1 MSDSIMLE
9 NYVTYLCFLDGK
21 FKKFFEKQ
29 KPFIFC
35 KKGCG
40 RCCRHAQFPYSQIE
54 AEYLMLGVWQLDIE
68 TKKLITKNLEKIVE
82 QKLAF
87 KKEKDSDV
95 FRYDCPFLINNEC
108 AVYNYRGIV
117 CRSFGLMT
125 VGANDKIKVPFCCF
139 EGFNY
144 SNVMED
150 NGKKVSQEKL
160 KALGITDEPTAFNV
174 SYDFLTDPDFERGFN
189 FSFGEKKPL
198 IEWLVNPKVFEEL
211 KELKQSET

>member
-1 MSDSIMLE
+1 MWFMMDKIMLE

-40 RCCRHAQFPYSQIE
+40 KCCRGAQFPYSQIE
-54 AEYLMLGVWQLDIE
+54 VEYLMIGLWQLDVH
-68 TKKLITKNLEKIVE
+68 TKEIIAENLARITE
-82 QKLAF
+82 QK
-87 KKEKDSDV
+87 EKFEGDV
-95 FRYDCPFLINNEC
+95 FRYDCPFLINDEC
-108 AVYNYRGIV
+108 VVYNFRGIV

-125 VGANDKIKVPFCCF
+125 VGEDNKIKVPFCCF
-139 EGFNY
+139 QGLNY

-150 NGKKVSQEKL
+150 GGKKVSQEKV
-160 KALGITDEPTAFNV
+160 KALGVEEEPAAFNV
-174 SYDFLTDPDFERGFN
+174 SYKFLTDPDFAKGFN

-198 IEWLVNPKVFEEL
+198 IDWMIQMNDNLHQK
-211 KELKQSET
+211 T

>member
-1 MSDSIMLE
+1 MLE

-40 RCCRHAQFPYSQIE
+40 KCCKGAQFPYSQIE
-54 AEYLMLGVWQLDIE
+54 VEYLMLGVWQLDIE
-68 TKKLITKNLEKIVE
+68 TKKIIAENLARIVE
-82 QKLAF
+82 QK
-87 KKEKDSDV
+87 EKFTGDV

-108 AVYNYRGIV
+108 VVYNFRGIV

-125 VGANDKIKVPFCCF
+125 VGEDEKIKVPFCCF
-139 EGFNY
+139 EGLNY

-150 NGKKVSQEKL
+150 EGKKVSQEKAAHL
-160 KALGITDEPTAFNV
+160 LYGWRDTDIAERVSNGQAADKAGTML
-174 SYDFLTDPDFERGFN
+174 SY
-189 FSFGEKKPL
+189 
-198 IEWLVNPKVFEEL
+198 
-211 KELKQSET
+211 